1 MSESLKSNLFISYN
15 LLILGT
21 FFYTLDLNCLSF
33 NEKLKKKKKILKFHI
48 TVYTPLVVFLYL

>member
-21 FFYTLDLNCLSF
+21 SFYTLDCLSF
-33 NEKLKKKKKILKFHI
+33 NEKLKKKKKNLKFHI